1 MAKFPVDAPKA
12 KVIRTLE
19 MLGFR
24 LLREG
29 AHLSMVRQE
38 PDGSRTPLTLP
49 NHRRIKGS
57 TLRAICTQASIPR
70 DEFLKAYEDA

>member
-29 AHLSMVRQE
+29 AHISMVRQE
-38 PDGSRTPLTLP
+38 PDDKRTPLTPP